1 MFAFLRGVVALK
13 GIEHIALD
21 VNGAGYHVLVPE
33 GVQRKLVVDQEVRL
47 LTYCYIRE
55 DAFQIYG
62 FITEEEK
69 RLFVTLLSINGVGP
83 KAAMALLSALP
94 PARFGQAVLE
104 NDVKTITKTPG
115 IGTKTAQRIVLEM
128 RAKMGQDTELSALL
142 GEPDRAAGDAGLEGD
157 DVYEA
162 LVSMGCT
169 PQEAKRAATQA
180 RKACGEDA
188 KDEEVL
194 KAALRSMAKA

>member
-1 MFAFLRGVVALK
+1 MFAFLRGVVAIK
-13 GIEHIALD
+13 GMDHIALD
-21 VNGAGYHVLVPE
+21 VNGAGYHILVPE
-33 GVQRKLVVDQEVRL
+33 GVQRRLSVDQEARL

-55 DAFQIYG
+55 DAFQIFG
-62 FITEEEK
+62 FLTEEER
-69 RLFVTLLSINGVGP
+69 RLFVTLLGINGVGP

-115 IGTKTAQRIVLEM
+115 IGVKTAQRIVLEM
-128 RAKMGQDTELSALL
+128 RAKMGQDTELSILL
-142 GEPDRAAGDAGLEGD
+142 GETEAKDAAALEGD

-162 LVSMGCT
+162 LISMGCT

-180 RKACGEDA
+180 RKACGDGA

-194 KAALRSMAKA
+194 KAALRGMAKA